1 MANQAT
7 AQTQTARQAG
17 ASVDVRKKGIAEQLA
32 TQAIRGGSRSGDSA
46 LVGELTFTNTK
57 LLPAFM
63 SIARPQVQ
71 RLIQGIATLMADG
84 DSLTVT
90 ADLLED
96 VDTTYIKPYY
106 KSQSNDVVGYY
117 ASALLGSTG
126 WGGENGD
133 DFINAGNWANFRATH
148 NVDDT
153 FAVFEVKRPKRS

>member
-17 ASVDVRKKGIAEQLA
+17 AAVDVRKKGIAEQLA

-46 LVGELTFTNTK
+46 LVGELTFANAK

-71 RLIQGIATLMADG
+71 RIIQGIATLMADG

-90 ADLLED
+90 ADVLED
-96 VDTTYIKPYY
+96 LDTAYIKPYA
-106 KSQSNDVVGYY
+106 KSQSNDVLGHY

-126 WGGENGD
+126 WGGSKGG
-133 DFINAGNWANFRATH
+133 DFINSRRWADFRATH
-148 NVDDT
+148 KVNDT
-153 FAVFEVKRPKRS
+153 FAVFEVKRS